1 MRTYKYKIQHQSNTM
16 RLGNLID
23 DMHQVHEYFLNY
35 QRQRYKD
42 GLPYANYNAMAA
54 HLTQLKRTTHPHWN
68 ALPSQ
73 AMQMELKRIDAAYQS
88 FFDWAETRKGTKV
101 GIPHI
106 KPKHKF
112 KSFTFPGEA
121 GWKLENNRISITF
134 REYKDGKWKRDPVWF
149 TFFKHRDWIGNICR
163 ITIKRDT
170 CGAYWLC
177 ITTDASHSKDWFPQ
191 TGQSVGCDF
200 GMKDAFLTLST
211 SEKIQSPQFLRGDIA
226 RLRSLNKSLARKQK
240 GSGNWWRAVR
250 ALARFYRDLQN
261 RRADWQWKLAH
272 RLVTEFD
279 TIAVEDLNINAMKRL
294 WGRKISDL
302 AFSAFVAKLS
312 HKCVKHNRELR
323 TAGRWTATTKPC
335 SKCGHSTESLSLA
348 DRVWT
353 CSHCDATHDRDV
365 NAAINILRFSAPA

>member
-1 MRTYKYKIQHQSNTM
+1 MRTYKYKIQHQSNAI

-23 DMHQVHEYFLNY
+23 DMHQVHEYFLNS

-42 GLPYANYNAMAA
+42 GLLYANYNAMAA

-73 AMQMELKRIDAAYQS
+73 AMQMELRRIDAAYQS
-88 FFDWAETRKGTKV
+88 FFNWAKTRKGTKV
-101 GIPHI
+101 GRPHI

-112 KSFTFPGEA
+112 KSFTFPGA
-121 GWKLENNRISITF
+121 SGWKLENNRISITF
-134 REYKDGKWKRDPVWF
+134 RKYKDGKWKRDPVWF
-149 TFFKHRDWIGNICR
+149 TFFKHRAWIGNICR

-170 CGAYWLC
+170 CGDYWLC
-177 ITTDASHSKDWFPQ
+177 LTTDASHSKDLPQ

-211 SEKIQSPQFLRGDIA
+211 GEKIQAPQFLKQDMSK
-226 RLRSLNKSLARKQK
+226 LRSLNKSLSRKQK
-240 GSGNWWRAVR
+240 GSSNYWRVVQ
-250 ALARFYRDLQN
+250 ALARLYRDIQN
-261 RRADWQWKLAH
+261 RRVDWQWKLAH
-272 RLVTEFD
+272 RLLTEFD
-279 TIAVEDLNINAMKRL
+279 TIAIEDLNIEAMKRL

-302 AFSAFVAKLS
+302 AFSAFVAKLVS
-312 HKCVKHNRELR
+312 KCVKHNRELR
-323 TAGRWTATTKPC
+323 IAGRWTATTKPC
-335 SKCGHSTESLSLA
+335 SKCGHMNESLSLE

-353 CSHCDATHDRDV
+353 CSNCEATHDRDV